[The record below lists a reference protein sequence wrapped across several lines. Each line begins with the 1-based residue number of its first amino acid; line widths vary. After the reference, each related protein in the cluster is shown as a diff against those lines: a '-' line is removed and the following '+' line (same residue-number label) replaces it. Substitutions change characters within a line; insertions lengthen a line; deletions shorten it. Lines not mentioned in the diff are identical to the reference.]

1 MTSLPDRKLTSRPF
15 HLPRGLRG
23 VQAVAQDAAS
33 RSCKADRCQARW
45 GWWDASVKTKH
56 HLRKRT
62 LFDCRRRRPGQEI
75 DAVQRR
81 RALGSPRACSLSSF
95 AERLSGQRAERG
107 REASPEGIHFQ
118 DYCNVN
124 ASGQS
129 DLKLAVDPRW
139 LVVLL

>member
-95 AERLSGQRAERG
+95 AERPRLKEFISRTIVMLTRAVK
-107 REASPEGIHFQ
+107 ATS
-118 DYCNVN
+118 N
-124 ASGQS
+124 
-129 DLKLAVDPRW
+129 W
-139 LVVLL
+139 LLTPVGL